1 MVAVDLTKA
10 VIAATRFG
18 FAPRAGELA
27 TIAPDP
33 QGWVLRQLE
42 MAPAQPQGDLP
53 ASAPMVAA
61 LLEARREKRLQDPD
75 ARREL
80 NKQLRTLYL
89 AEIEARVTLA
99 ATSEA
104 PLLER
109 LTRFWS
115 NHFTVSCVRP
125 VIRGFAGAFERE
137 AIRPHVTGRFVD
149 LLLAAEQHPA
159 MLFYLDQVTSIGP
172 DSRAG
177 LRLHRGI
184 NENLGREMMELHTL
198 GVDGGYTQDDVDALA
213 RILTGWSIERLNM
226 PEPGKFHFYPAIHQ
240 PGPQVLL
247 GKTYQDDGLAEGE
260 AALRD
265 LAAHPAT
272 AQHIATKL
280 ARHFIAD
287 NPPPQS
293 VRRIAAV
300 FHDTGGDLKR
310 VTAAVVEEEAVWTTP
325 FAKVRTPD
333 DMVVAACRVTDFT
346 PPAPM
351 LVNSL
356 HILDQQPFFAPSPA
370 GWPDVASEWVG
381 PEAVLHRVD
390 WSQAFAARM
399 PDPPD
404 PMGLADAMF
413 GDVLPEETGQAIRR
427 AASRR
432 EGVALFLASPDFQRR

>member
-18 FAPRAGELA
+18 FAPRAGELQ
-27 TIAPDP
+27 TIARDP
-33 QGWVLRQLE
+33 RGWVLQQLE

-53 ASAPMVAA
+53 SSAPMVAK
-61 LLEARREKRLQDPD
+61 LLEARRDKRLQDPD
-75 ARREL
+75 ARRQI
-80 NKQLRTLYL
+80 NQQLRALYL
-89 AEIEARVTLA
+89 AEVEARVRLG
-99 ATSEA
+99 ATTDA

-115 NHFTVSCVRP
+115 NHFTVSCIRP

-137 AIRPHVTGRFVD
+137 AIRPRVTGRFVD

-159 MLFYLDQVTSIGP
+159 MLFYLDQVASIGP
-172 DSRAG
+172 QSRAG
-177 LRLHRGI
+177 ERSHRGI

-198 GVDGGYTQDDVDALA
+198 GVDGGYTQGDVEALA

-247 GKTYQDDGLAEGE
+247 GKTYRDDGLAEGE

-272 AQHIATKL
+272 AQHVATKL
-280 ARHFIAD
+280 VRHFIAD
-287 NPPPQS
+287 SPPPES

-300 FHDTGGDLKR
+300 FRDTGGDLKR
-310 VTAAVVEEEAVWTTP
+310 VTAAVVEEEAAWRTP

-333 DMVVAACRVTDFT
+333 DLVVSACRVTGFT

-381 PEAVLHRVD
+381 PEAVLHRID
-390 WSQAFAARM
+390 WCQAYAARM

-404 PMGLADAMF
+404 PVGLTDAVF
-413 GDVLPEETGQAIRR
+413 GEVLPEETGQAIRR